1 MKQILLLSL
10 TLIVFFTTYAQ
21 VPKVHVVKVGSGQ
34 FTPKNIDDVIV
45 GDTIRWEWES
55 GSHTTTDTGV
65 GPNNILPEGAAT
77 WDAPMNATNPVFSY
91 KVTVAGAYNYICTP
105 HVEFGMVGSFTASNA
120 LPVTL
125 TSFAVNSANSNASL
139 SWKTAS
145 EQNTDYFS
153 VRRSSDGTEYTEIAR
168 IPAAGNSAGEKTYS
182 FTDTKVSS
190 GQQYYY
196 YSLAIV
202 DKDGKQTFSDTK
214 LFKNKLSTLKLITSL
229 SPNPV
234 SGGHLMMRFNA
245 DKEGQMNVKV
255 IDAQGKSII
264 STMMQAYPG
273 VNSGHIHLG
282 NLSSGTYSIVSMLNG
297 IKETHQV
304 VVK

>member
-1 MKQILLLSL
+1 MKKILLFSL
-10 TLIVFFTTYAQ
+10 NLLLISLVSKATIHRVSVANFSFSPADISNVT
-21 VPKVHVVKVGSGQ
+21 
-34 FTPKNIDDVIV
+34 V
-45 GDTIRWEWES
+45 GDTIRWVWVS
-55 GSHTTTDTGV
+55 GRHTTTDTAV
-65 GPNNILPEGAAT
+65 GPDNVLPEGADK
-77 WDAPMNATNPVFSY
+77 WNAPINATDTAFNY
-91 KVTVAGAYNYICTP
+91 KVTVAGTYNYICIP
-105 HVEFGMVGSFTASNA
+105 HASDGMVGSFTASGT

-145 EQNTDYFS
+145 EQNADYFS
-153 VRRSSDGTEYTEIAR
+153 VRRSSDGSEYTEIAR
-168 IPAAGNSAGEKTYS
+168 VPAAGNSAGEKSYS

-190 GQQYYY
+190 AQQYYY

-214 LFKNKLSTLKLITSL
+214 LFKNKLSTLKIITSL

-245 DKEGQMNVKV
+245 DKEGKMNVKV
-255 IDAQGKSII
+255 IDAEGKSII

-273 VNSGHIHLG
+273 VNSGHLHLG
-282 NLSSGTYSIVSMLNG
+282 NLSSGNYSIVCMLNG
-297 IKETHQV
+297 IRETHQV
-304 VVK
+304 IVK